1 MILPSIRLFTLGDVV
16 LQGSPTE
23 STGYLYSGR
32 VIVTVK
38 VPTTIRHLEVVFQTE
53 QQGWWRPLKRVS
65 QPRNYPIT
73 FRDVLYVGPE
83 EGGDRVWGRG
93 SYEFFFQIVLPG
105 HLCETMYTELRR
117 ISYEVRANLQT
128 GALGGARRTAVQAVA
143 VKRVPYFGAVWESIA
158 SDVVNVSAVWRNKI
172 EMCAMGCSR
181 VQRDDQPLR
190 VRGVVRALEKGFKL
204 TKVGVILEERTRSR
218 IGGMGGVKCSSSI
231 AAQRYLKAKE
241 GADSRQN
248 KDWFG
253 SVLIDQMAF
262 EMELQI
268 PKAYGK
274 IQYDVKHGPVTVSHR
289 LAFVVAVVDQ
299 LGRGTSLRLFTPLHI
314 MPHDWVDSGD
324 ELPSYISSF
333 TDRVLLRSNIRP
345 NAVSACATVLR
356 SNRNS
361 SDSDMEA
368 EANTDTSRRWSS
380 IGGVELGGT
389 ASFALQ

>member
-1 MILPSIRLFTLGDVV
+1 
-16 LQGSPTE
+16 
-23 STGYLYSGR
+23 
-32 VIVTVK
+32 
-38 VPTTIRHLEVVFQTE
+38 
-53 QQGWWRPLKRVS
+53 
-65 QPRNYPIT
+65 
-73 FRDVLYVGPE
+73 
-83 EGGDRVWGRG
+83 
-93 SYEFFFQIVLPG
+93 
-105 HLCETMYTELRR
+105 MYTELRR

-172 EMCAMGCSR
+172 EMSAMGCSR

-190 VRGVVRALEKGFKL
+190 VRGVIRALEKGFKL

-218 IGGMGGVKCSSSI
+218 ISGMGGVKCSSSI

-241 GADSRQN
+241 GADRH

-289 LAFVVAVVDQ
+289 LAFVIAVVDQ

-324 ELPSYISSF
+324 ELPSYVSSF
-333 TDRVLLRSNIRP
+333 TDRVLLRSNVRP
-345 NAVSACATVLR
+345 NAVSACAAVLR
-356 SNRNS
+356 SNRDS
-361 SDSDMEA
+361 SDSDMDA
-368 EANTDTSRRWSS
+368 ETNADISRRWSS
-380 IGGVELGGT
+380 IGGVELGGV
-389 ASFALQ
+389 ASFVVQ

>member
-16 LQGSPTE
+16 LQGSPAE

-53 QQGWWRPLKRVS
+53 QP
-65 QPRNYPIT
+65 
-73 FRDVLYVGPE
+73 FRDVLYVEPA
-83 EGGDRVWGRG
+83 EGGGRVWSRG

-117 ISYEVRANLQT
+117 VSYEVRANLHT

-172 EMCAMGCSR
+172 EMSAMGCSR

-190 VRGVVRALEKGFKL
+190 VRGVIRALEKGFKL

-218 IGGMGGVKCSSSI
+218 IGGIGGVKCSSSI

-241 GADSRQN
+241 GADSRQS

-333 TDRVLLRSNIRP
+333 TDRVLLRSNVRP
-345 NAVSACATVLR
+345 NTASACQAVLR
-356 SNRNS
+356 GSRASNGLS
-361 SDSDMEA
+361 MDA
-368 EANTDTSRRWSS
+368 EASADMSRRWSS
-380 IGGVELGGT
+380 IGGVELGGM
-389 ASFALQ
+389 ASFAVQ